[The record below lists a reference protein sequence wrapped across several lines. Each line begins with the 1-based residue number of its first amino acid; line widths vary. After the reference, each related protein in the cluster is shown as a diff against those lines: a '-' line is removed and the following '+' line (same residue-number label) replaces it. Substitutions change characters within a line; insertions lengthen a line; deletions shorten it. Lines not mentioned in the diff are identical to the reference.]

1 VARTLTILFGV
12 TSRSWGGNE
21 KWTLEAAR
29 SLRARGHSV
38 KVLWSYAPILEQLEA
53 RGLPA
58 RHLRLPGDVN
68 PVSFF
73 SFARA
78 IRAERPDVLVLT
90 KQREY
95 WVGGLAARLAGRPLV
110 ALRLGLARPLKDD
123 LKRRLSFGRFADLVI
138 VNSRG
143 VADALGASPWFDQ
156 KKVRVLLNGV
166 DGSAC
171 DPRAGRKLLES
182 LGVPPGA
189 PAVVGAGR
197 LTGQKGFDVLI
208 RAFGDVLAAVP
219 AARLVILGEGGR
231 RPDLEAEAA
240 RAGVAG
246 AVVFAGHRDDV
257 REILVAASVYA
268 LSSRNE
274 GMANTLLEAMS
285 VGSPIVAT
293 DVSGTREAVRN
304 GEDAVVVAPED
315 PAALARGIVTL
326 LRDADLARR
335 LGESARA
342 RALALFTYERM
353 AEELERMFLEAFGWP
368 RSELKSLG

>member
-1 VARTLTILFGV
+1 MERSLSVLFTV

-21 KWTLEAAR
+21 KWAAEAAR
-29 SLRARGHSV
+29 SLHARGHRV
-38 KVLWSYAPILEQLEA
+38 KVLWSHEAVLRQLAA

-58 RHLRLPGDVN
+58 RRLRLPGDVN
-68 PVSFF
+68 PVSFS

-138 VNSRG
+138 VNSSS
-143 VADALGASPWFDQ
+143 VAATLGASPWFDQ
-156 KKVRVLLNGV
+156 AKVRILLNGV

-171 DPRAGRKLLES
+171 DPRAGRALLES
-182 LGVPPGA
+182 LGVPPDA

-197 LTGQKGFDVLI
+197 LAHQKGFDVLI
-208 RAFGDVLAAVP
+208 RGFRDVRAAVP
-219 AARLVILGEGGR
+219 ETRLVILGEGGR
-231 RPDLEAEAA
+231 RGDLIDEAA
-240 RAGVAG
+240 RSGVAG
-246 AVVFAGHRDDV
+246 SVVFAGHRDDV
-257 REILVAASVYA
+257 REVLAGASVYA

-293 DVSGTREAVRN
+293 DVSGTREAVRD
-304 GEDAVVVAPED
+304 GQDAVIVPPDD
-315 PAALARGIVTL
+315 PAALSRAIVTL
-326 LRDADLARR
+326 LRDRELARR

-342 RALALFTYERM
+342 RALARFTYEGM
-353 AEELERMFLEAFGWP
+353 GADLERMLLDA
-368 RSELKSLG
+368 LAA